1 MRKMRI
7 AFTLA
12 AAGAVW
18 LACSDSSGPPP
29 TLAGTWHVSLGTLNS
44 GTISPSTF
52 DVVLTASGDSFLA
65 TVPPLTWSVGS
76 VVFDTLVSV
85 AVAED
90 SFLVVSEQSSPRT
103 CDFVALTGRANAA
116 RDTLHGVEVAVS
128 DTDNTGVY
136 ICKPQAQGSATAHK

>member
-1 MRKMRI
+1 MRKTRI

-18 LACSDSSGPPP
+18 LACSDSNGPAPS
-29 TLAGTWHVSLGTLNS
+29 LAGTWHVSVGTLDN

-52 DVVLTASGDSFLA
+52 DVVLTASGDTFLA
-65 TVPPLTWSVGS
+65 TIPHLTWSIGS

-85 AVAED
+85 GVTDD
-90 SFLVVSEQSSPRT
+90 SFLVVTEQSSPRT
-103 CDFVALTGRANAA
+103 CDYVAIVGRANSA
-116 RDTLHGVEVAVS
+116 RDTLHGAALAVG